1 MIFAAWSSQR
11 CFRCVVFA
19 AWSSLRGHRYTA
31 SAAYPIG
38 SDPSSAGFAMGQAPA
53 RRVARVA
60 IVGAGSSGLL
70 LALLL
75 QRQGH
80 QVCLF
85 ERAPDLR
92 PEGCG
97 ILLVRSGVEAIAAAG
112 IPGLLEEILAAGLSV
127 SRFVVRNLRGDLIES
142 SPAEREPGEQPSLLI
157 QRRFILEALAARLDR
172 GVFRPGAGLL
182 SWSQDSAGVEAHFD
196 DGSYWQGD
204 LLVGADGLHSRVA
217 QQLAPLRRLNFLGD
231 RVWRGVVTDGSFCR
245 DGEFF
250 VYARGRGVYANVFDL
265 GTDADGVPLTHWG
278 FFQEEVLPADR
289 SERRRLLSEPVP
301 EEGLAKL
308 PADLAALIRATPPQ
322 RQVANW
328 SFDIDPLPTLVAGRV
343 ALLGDAGH
351 AMSSSQ
357 ARGMTAGLEDAV
369 ALAQQLGALAAE
381 ASGGT
386 GVETALLRYNAE
398 RLPVVH
404 RYQERSRQVSART
417 GRMRRPQVAA
427 EQGPGATGL
436 GMTPFSAAGGA
447 SGHSSQASSAS
458 RPTTARAA

>member
-1 MIFAAWSSQR
+1 
-11 CFRCVVFA
+11 
-19 AWSSLRGHRYTA
+19 
-31 SAAYPIG
+31 
-38 SDPSSAGFAMGQAPA
+38 
-53 RRVARVA
+53 
-60 IVGAGSSGLL
+60 
-70 LALLL
+70 
-75 QRQGH
+75 
-80 QVCLF
+80 
-85 ERAPDLR
+85 
-92 PEGCG
+92 
-97 ILLVRSGVEAIAAAG
+97 
-112 IPGLLEEILAAGLSV
+112 V

-142 SPAEREPGEQPSLLI
+142 SPADREPGELPSLLI
-157 QRRFILEALAARLDR
+157 QRRSILEAMAARLDP

-182 SWSQDSAGVEAHFD
+182 SWSQDSAGVEAHFV
-196 DGSYWQGD
+196 DGSSWQGD
-204 LLVGADGLHSRVA
+204 LLIGADGLHSRVA
-217 QQLAPLRRLNFLGD
+217 PQLVPLRRLNFLGD
-231 RVWRGVVTDGSFCR
+231 RVWRGVVADGSFCR

-289 SERRRLLSEPVP
+289 SEQRRLLSEPVP

-369 ALAQQLGALAAE
+369 ALARQLGALATDA
-381 ASGGT
+381 ASG
-386 GVETALLRYNAE
+386 VEAALLRYNAE

-417 GRMRRPQVAA
+417 GRMRRPRVGGRGDQEV
-427 EQGPGATGL
+427 
-436 GMTPFSAAGGA
+436 AGGA
-447 SGHSSQASSAS
+447 SGHSSEAGTASQPA
-458 RPTTARAA
+458 TANPA